1 MCYAP
6 CNIAQQPSE
15 TWHRLLALGTNFD
28 PKKHARV
35 SFQPETSEVPGAD
48 ARLTEK
54 ESTTCDFPALG
65 FLLASRRASSLP
77 LRFLKLA
84 PLGFLFR
91 VFLSWAS
98 FWLSSGALAHLIHGR
113 VARSASPGLPEPGRP
128 PPACRSSCP
137 APWRRSTKG
146 KKKSRVHSRRSHG
159 SFQED
164 RPMEEASACQSVRFC
179 GKVGA
184 TKVLWRGRPVVLFLL
199 RGYQKISLED
209 LGGGFALCRFLL
221 GTKRKTTISKMCSKG
236 NQLVDD

>member
-6 CNIAQQPSE
+6 CNIAHQPSE

-54 ESTTCDFPALG
+54 ESTCDFPALG
-65 FLLASRRASSLP
+65 FLLASRRASSLL
-77 LRFLKLA
+77 LRFIKLA
-84 PLGFLFR
+84 PSVFLFR
-91 VFLSWAS
+91 VFLSGAS
-98 FWLSSGALAHLIHGR
+98 FWLSLGAFGAFDPRPG
-113 VARSASPGLPEPGRP
+113 RSASPGLPEPGRP

-164 RPMEEASACQSVRFC
+164 RPMEEASACQSVRFFC

-199 RGYQKISLED
+199 RGYPKISLED